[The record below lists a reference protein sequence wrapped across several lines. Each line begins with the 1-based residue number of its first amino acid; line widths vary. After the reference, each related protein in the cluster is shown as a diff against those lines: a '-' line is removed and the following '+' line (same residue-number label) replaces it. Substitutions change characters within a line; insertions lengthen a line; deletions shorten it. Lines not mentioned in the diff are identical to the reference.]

1 MTAIAIDPVRDST
14 TMLRRRLLH
23 LRRYRTLTPFLI
35 GTPVLFLVLFVYVL
49 GGSSGCSGSR

>member
-23 LRRYRTLTPFLI
+23 LRRYPTLTPFLI